1 MPSAPTVLI
10 LARDP
15 ATADDVG
22 VVVRACQC
30 LSVFPLDDE
39 TASAALFRVRPSVAL
54 IEVGRPEL
62 NGRRVVD
69 VAAALGAGLVL
80 FGGDAI
86 DLRAS
91 SDRLDLPAISLEE
104 PIQTIG
110 FTLTEA
116 ARL

>member
-1 MPSAPTVLI
+1 VSSAPTVLI
-10 LARDP
+10 LACDA

-22 VVVRACQC
+22 IVVRACQC
-30 LSVFPLDDE
+30 ISVFPLDDE

-62 NGRRVVD
+62 NGQRVLD

-80 FGGDAI
+80 FGGDPT
-86 DLRAS
+86 DMRNW

-104 PIQTIG
+104 PIQAIG